1 MVLSCMVYTIVY
13 IGPTPHYE
21 PNLEHQPRYFLHS
34 QNRNQF
40 PVQVECFCSSPW
52 EEHQHKVLEEGS
64 TDATEDRNWGS
75 DCSKNEGNVHAH
87 QSKAEID
94 ENLFMFLLAQFPKE
108 PKVHIALPWLK
119 YSLQMTG
126 KFANDFSDYPLCMIS
141 KEPKVHI
148 ALPWTLKWLVN
159 LQMITIIPI
168 DACTEP
174 ESCLL

>member
-64 TDATEDRNWGS
+64 TDAAEDRNWGS

-94 ENLFMFLLAQFPKE
+94 ENLFMFLLAQFSKE

-119 YSLQMTG
+119 YTA
-126 KFANDFSDYPLCMIS
+126 F
-141 KEPKVHI
+141 
-148 ALPWTLKWLVN
+148 KWLVN
-159 LQMITIIPI
+159 LQMIFQIIHY
-168 DACTEP
+168 AWYLRSQKCTLLFHEP
-174 ESCLL
+174 WNDW